1 MAKQN
6 DEKWNEMFEL
16 YKEYVNTYY
25 KFPIA
30 NSTYKGENLGQWFRN
45 QFTAY
50 ENNNL
55 LKERISALDE
65 FNPIWKEKSVIRKEE
80 EKRLLIQSDWKE
92 QLSDS
97 DIPIDEIFNGEQL
110 YTCILNGIYSCLDYM
125 YYFENNFVY
134 SFFDFPAAKQKKF
147 NNIFSFENR
156 NSVYDKMFP
165 NLNFY
170 VLNIIAN
177 VYKDSLNPYVEYKDF
192 SCIDLSEMYNKVC
205 PSSKMLKEN
214 ADLVLETLTPKEK
227 AYLQYKYRDNMTL
240 TDIAKKEVYSRER
253 VRQVIAKAERKL
265 RHPQRAKMLNV
276 FMFSE
281 PVQIT
286 TKKLYDFSEPIFY
299 PEVIKA
305 LINAEIYTPKQLFET
320 PLEQIKAVMDDKDY
334 ILLLA
339 NLETIKYREEKYK
352 EMLLENPEKG
362 SSSNDAL
369 KFTIEDLNL
378 SIRSFNCLKR
388 AGIIYIKDL
397 IYMTEEDLMKIK
409 NLSRKGFEEIIEKMH
424 SLGYDNFPAK
434 EEIVPEDK
442 LAVTANYRPDNY
454 TFKTSFK
461 NLVEDAENRNSKTKS
476 NIKIQNKE
484 NSERM

>member
-1 MAKQN
+1 MAKRN

-16 YKEYVNTYY
+16 YKKYVNTYH

-55 LKERISALDE
+55 LAERISALDE
-65 FNPIWKEKSVIRKEE
+65 FNPVWKEKSEIRKEE

-92 QLSDS
+92 QLSDN
-97 DIPIDEIFNGEQL
+97 DIPIDEIFNGERL
-110 YTCILNGIYSCLDYM
+110 YTCLLNGIYSCLDYL
-125 YYFENNFVY
+125 YFFENNFVC
-134 SFFDFPAAKQKKF
+134 SFFDSSATIHKKY
-147 NNIFSFENR
+147 NNIFSFENKR
-156 NSVYDKMFP
+156 AIYDKMFP
-165 NLNFY
+165 NLNFF

-177 VYKDSLNPYVEYKDF
+177 VYEDSLNPYIKYKDF
-192 SCIDLSEMYNKVC
+192 SLIELSEMYNKVC
-205 PSSKMLKEN
+205 PSFKMLTEN

-227 AYLQYKYRDNMTL
+227 AYLLYKYHDDMTL
-240 TDIAKKEVYSRER
+240 TDIAKQESFSRER

-299 PEVIKA
+299 PEVINA

-320 PLEQIKAVMDDKDY
+320 PLEQIKAVMNDKDY
-334 ILLLA
+334 NLLLA

-352 EMLLENPEKG
+352 EMLLENSENG
-362 SSSNDAL
+362 SSSNGDV

-378 SIRSFNCLKR
+378 SIRSFNFLKR

-397 IYMTEEDLMKIK
+397 TYKTEEDLMRIK
-409 NLSRKGFEEIIEKMH
+409 NLGRKGFEEIIEKMH
-424 SLGYDNFPAK
+424 ELGYSNFPYDANKDISINPIEQTKDNKLSFNKLLSNAESKKTVAAFSDTVLHKSEK
-434 EEIVPEDK
+434 EI
-442 LAVTANYRPDNY
+442 
-454 TFKTSFK
+454 F
-461 NLVEDAENRNSKTKS
+461 
-476 NIKIQNKE
+476 
-484 NSERM
+484 